1 MSTTKPRDSGP
12 SAFLIGCDH
21 VFRMFVTVKVIRR
34 HKKEENDQNDR
45 SLLARKE
52 RFELSRAF

>member
-45 SLLARKE
+45 SLL
-52 RFELSRAF
+52 

>member
-1 MSTTKPRDSGP
+1 MSAKKPRDSEP

-21 VFRMFVTVKVIRR
+21 VFQMFATVKVMRR